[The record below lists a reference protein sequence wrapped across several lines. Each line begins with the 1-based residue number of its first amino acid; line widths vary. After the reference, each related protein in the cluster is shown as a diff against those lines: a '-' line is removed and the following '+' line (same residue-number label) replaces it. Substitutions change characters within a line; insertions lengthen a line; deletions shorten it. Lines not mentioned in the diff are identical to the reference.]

1 MSISFDRAAAF
12 YDETRGGERRGR
24 LSAEAMTPLFAN
36 AGLTLEIGVGTGV
49 VGAAL
54 QAAGRR
60 VVGVDISAQMLERA
74 KGRKVAVVRADGV
87 ALPFASGSLDDAYS
101 VWVLQLVAD
110 QAAVLREIVRVLRP
124 GGRYVTELTSTYER
138 EHDEIALVL
147 REMDLQLRG
156 GLPPRDDPD
165 VLVPLA
171 VAAGFRFIRIVERS
185 SDVFLQ
191 SPLEATAAIERREF
205 SKLWDLDADRWRAIV
220 EPALAALRALP
231 EPDRQRE
238 RRAVH
243 DIIVLEKLP
252 LRNG

>member
-1 MSISFDRAAAF
+1 MSISFDRVAAI

-24 LSAEAMTPLFAN
+24 LSAEALTPLFAN
-36 AGLTLEIGVGTGV
+36 TGLTLEIGVGTGV

-54 QAAGRR
+54 QAAGRC
-60 VVGVDISAQMLERA
+60 VVGVDISAQMLGRA
-74 KGRKVAVVRADGV
+74 KGRKLAVVRADAL

-110 QAAVLREIVRVLRP
+110 KAAVLREIMRVLRP

-165 VLVPLA
+165 MLLPLA
-171 VAAGFRFIRIVERS
+171 EATGFRFIRIVERS
-185 SDVFLQ
+185 TDVFLQ
-191 SPLEATAAIERREF
+191 SPLEAAAAIERREF
-205 SKLWDLDADRWRAIV
+205 SKLWDLDAERWQANV

-231 EPDRQRE
+231 EPTRE
-238 RRAVH
+238 RERHAVH
-243 DIIVLEKLP
+243 DIIVFEKP
-252 LRNG
+252 H